1 MSNHPPT
8 RWCGPRCVVCR
19 RPLWPGEIHRCPA
32 RTLAR
37 LEAAE
42 RRADQDDIKNPRPVI
57 GQRFADGFALFA
69 AAQ

>member
-1 MSNHPPT
+1 M
-8 RWCGPRCVVCR
+8 VCR